1 MDRKEKGIIIVCI
14 VVLLFLVINFLTAIE
29 TFVGYNK
36 SKASGNERWKQVEE
50 RMMKIETDVENLKTE
65 VQEWKN

>member
-1 MDRKEKGIIIVCI
+1 MDRKEKGMIITCVIVL
-14 VVLLFLVINFLTAIE
+14 VFLVINFLTAIE
-29 TFVGYNK
+29 TFIGYNK

-50 RMMKIETDVENLKTE
+50 RIVRIETDVEVLKQE